1 MVEPGLFQATVL
13 PTSHSNH
20 PEGGIKM
27 RRRSSLFL
35 RGWLLAATLWVGA
48 GLAWAHAIIVESTP
62 GINDV
67 VSGPVL
73 EIKLRFNV
81 RIDGARS
88 KLTLILPDGTSR
100 AVDLPQ
106 QASPDS
112 ISATVPQILPG
123 NYHLH
128 WQVLAGDGHIT
139 QGDIPF
145 SVATR

>member
-1 MVEPGLFQATVL
+1 DKGRRPKAKTRWLRAK
-13 PTSHSNH
+13 SRHSTWQPPFPPVH
-20 PEGGIKM
+20 SKHRRGFIQM
-27 RRRSSLFL
+27 RRSSILTL
-35 RGWLLAATLWVGA
+35 RGWLLAAMLCLA
-48 GLAWAHAIIVESTP
+48 SSLAWSHAIILESTP
-62 GINDV
+62 RINDV

-73 EIKLRFNV
+73 EIKLKFNV

-100 AVDLPQ
+100 PVELPQ

-128 WQVLAGDGHIT
+128 WQVL
-139 QGDIPF
+139 
-145 SVATR
+145 

>member
-1 MVEPGLFQATVL
+1 M
-13 PTSHSNH
+13 
-20 PEGGIKM
+20 
-27 RRRSSLFL
+27 RRSSILL
-35 RGWLLAATLWVGA
+35 SRGWLLVAILCLVSN
-48 GLAWAHAIIVESTP
+48 LAWSHAIILESTP
-62 GINDV
+62 RINDV
-67 VSGPVL
+67 ISGPVL
-73 EIKLRFNV
+73 EIKLKFNV

-88 KLTLILPDGTSR
+88 KLTLVLPDGTSR
-100 AVDLPQ
+100 PVELPQ

-145 SVATR
+145 SVAH